1 MIRAPWAL
9 GQLRVP
15 HTLKPLSPPDLSLF
29 PSPLPTHFQATYAH
43 LVEALAQGHQTFL
56 IKQLEG
62 RLYHTVLD
70 MLIALEQKGK
80 MLSLHKSWE
89 ASLPELCNFQ
99 IHMGVHLQ
107 RRLNTFSKPQVLNVE
122 QIKAALSPE
131 HLDKTTGLDLAQDL
145 SHIWVYLSP
154 AAPAKILYSVD
165 AVFRGK
171 GPLSLGVPAGE
182 EEHVIR
188 LECVGADLGNQSDWE
203 GSESL
208 GALLEQAERDTDLTQ
223 AAWEVVD
230 IDHLLAGNPHLG
242 N

>member
-1 MIRAPWAL
+1 M
-9 GQLRVP
+9 
-15 HTLKPLSPPDLSLF
+15 SLF
-29 PSPLPTHFQATYAH
+29 PSPLPTQFQATYAH
-43 LVEALAQGHQTFL
+43 LLKALAQGHQPFL

-62 RLYHTVLD
+62 NLYHTVLD
-70 MLIALEQKGK
+70 MLITLEQKGRV
-80 MLSLHKSWE
+80 LSMDKVWE
-89 ASLPELCNFQ
+89 ASLPELFNFQ

-107 RRLNTFSKPQVLNVE
+107 RKLNTFSEPQVLNVE
-122 QIKAALSPE
+122 HIKTALNPE

-154 AAPAKILYSVD
+154 ATPAKILYSVD

-171 GPLSLGVPAGE
+171 GPLSLGAPTGE

-203 GSESL
+203 GAESL
-208 GALLEQAERDTDLTQ
+208 AALLEQAERETDLTQ

-242 N
+242 SRD